1 MSDDTRQFVAFR
13 VGRHHLAVDI
23 ASVKEILRPIEI
35 TPLPGAPSFIEGVI
49 DLRGAVIPVIDLR
62 GRFVASAN
70 RTLDQD
76 TNDGDT
82 EGGRSK
88 EGSILQDTRYVIASI
103 DRRIFA
109 LVVDAVTEVIRLP
122 AESIRPAPGFQS
134 ESQAVTHVFHY
145 NDALHLVL
153 SLSKLLTSAERVDLE
168 DFSKNLTKVQEGN
181 EP

>member
-1 MSDDTRQFVAFR
+1 MSDDTKQFVAFR

-23 ASVKEILRPIEI
+23 ASVKEILRPMEV

-62 GRFVASAN
+62 GRFVVPTSRN
-70 RTLDQD
+70 ED
-76 TNDGDT
+76 NGDT
-82 EGGRSK
+82 ESGPTGQR
-88 EGSILQDTRYVIASI
+88 GATLQDTRYVIASI

-109 LVVDAVTEVIRLP
+109 LVVDAVTEVIRMP
-122 AESIRPAPGFQS
+122 AKSIRPAPGFQS
-134 ESQAVTHVFHY
+134 ESQPVTHVFHY